1 MKIIKI
7 CNKKIMIMI
16 NIFDRQ
22 VLKTTTAITQN
33 EAQTAITNML
43 RKRQYQRFNWVKTSF
58 KTEY

>member
-43 RKRQYQRFNWVKTSF
+43 RKRQYQRFN
-58 KTEY
+58 